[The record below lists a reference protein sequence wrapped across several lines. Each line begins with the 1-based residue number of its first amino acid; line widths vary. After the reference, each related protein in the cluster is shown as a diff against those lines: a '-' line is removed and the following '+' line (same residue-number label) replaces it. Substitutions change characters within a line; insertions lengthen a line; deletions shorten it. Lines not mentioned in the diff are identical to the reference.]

1 MKSSAIF
8 TNDCL
13 EKMNIVLF
21 MSECVLTIKC
31 CECLVF
37 MISDYIIE
45 LFSASFNKYKSSLQ
59 HYGFMYCHYIK
70 AKFVIVIFITLLS
83 FEASP

>member
-1 MKSSAIF
+1 
-8 TNDCL
+8 
-13 EKMNIVLF
+13 
-21 MSECVLTIKC
+21 
-31 CECLVF
+31 

-45 LFSASFNKYKSSLQ
+45 LFSASFNKYKSLQ

-70 AKFVIVIFITLLS
+70 EKFVIVIFITLLS